1 MNRFAFDVWIGVVG
15 VRPLPGNTR
24 LEGAEGAY
32 VNALALVSN
41 GADYELVVTR
51 ALRELE
57 FSVFE
62 FDDVETFADRVEKA
76 TIEEGLEEL
85 ATVVRGTGRVQFG
98 TFHRFS
104 ELDG

>member
-1 MNRFAFDVWIGVVG
+1 MNPLAFDVWIGVVG
-15 VRPLPGNTR
+15 VRPIPGNTR

-41 GADYELVVTR
+41 AADYELVVTR

-62 FDDVETFADRVEKA
+62 FDDVETFADRVKTA
-76 TIEEGLEEL
+76 TIEDGLEEL
-85 ATVVRGTGRVQFG
+85 ASVVRRTGRVQFG
-98 TFHRFS
+98 IFHRFS
-104 ELDG
+104 DVEG